1 MGTKGTPRHAKAA
14 LGVPALLTVL
24 VLVLTVVAAGFIGR
38 FTAQPVVD
46 PPVDVVG
53 QESTATPSATVMTEP
68 PADSEPLVISGDTA
82 AAALLILAMAGLALL
97 VRFLLRFRRRHIAGS
112 GFLEQADLQ
121 QPGTLALVNDALPA
135 WTEATRTAL
144 AGDADTSDA
153 VIRCWL
159 DFEHLCAVAG
169 AGRTPAQTTSDFATA
184 VAAGLDLPA
193 EPLTSLNRL
202 YQRARFGRTDD
213 DAPQRLGHD
222 DRELALSS
230 VIELSIALAA
240 HRRIAG

>member
-1 MGTKGTPRHAKAA
+1 VGTKGTPRHARAA

-24 VLVLTVVAAGFIGR
+24 VLVLTVIAAGFIGR

-53 QESTATPSATVMTEP
+53 RQSTAAPSATAMTEP
-68 PADSEPLVISGDTA
+68 PAEGDPLVISGDTA
-82 AAALLILAMAGLALL
+82 AAALFLLAMAGLALL
-97 VRFLLRFRRRHIAGS
+97 VRFLLRFRRQHATGN
-112 GFLEQADLQ
+112 GFPEQADLQ

-135 WTEATRTAL
+135 WTDATRTAL

-202 YQRARFGRTDD
+202 YQRARFGQSDSH
-213 DAPQRLGHD
+213 APQRLGPD
-222 DRELALSS
+222 DRELALSC
-230 VIELSIALAA
+230 VTELSAALAA
-240 HRRIAG
+240 HSRITG